1 MKRLTTTFLLV
12 LALITNAFSQHWY
25 SQDNQFVY
33 TQKWFGKLLPTH
45 VAGFRTAV
53 AQRWHPVNNVWI
65 NTLRH
70 ANQYVGTNNLPQS
83 TTIDVWNETTNV
95 WKPSSIVNYNFT
107 NNVFQNQ
114 VIQTANAAGVYTAS
128 SKELNVF
135 GVNNQL
141 TQVISQG
148 WNTSSNT
155 WVNAYRDTNEYRN
168 NRLFILNKQPW
179 SSLVSVFYDDARD
192 SFAYDING
200 KIAVNYQQA
209 ITSGGF
215 RTAQRNVHTYDD
227 ATGRLMELRREFT
240 KDVRINSYDTIFRWT
255 YTYNPQGN
263 IAVLLR
269 QQWSATG
276 RVWQNHSRVT
286 NTYNASGKLIQEL
299 VETPNSAAWT
309 NVSRTLYDEATDVQS
324 PISDAAV
331 TIYPNP
337 TFGDSQIEIADKEL
351 TISKIQLFNSVGQ
364 LLYTLK
370 VEGSNSLIAFAPKDL
385 TQGVYTLKMETSKG
399 VLVKK
404 WMKL

>member
-1 MKRLTTTFLLV
+1 MKRLTTLFLV
-12 LALITNAFSQHWY
+12 LAFVTNAFSQHWY
-25 SQDNQFVY
+25 SQDNQFIY

-45 VAGFRTAV
+45 VTGFRTAI

-70 ANQYVGTNNLPQS
+70 ANQYVGTNNVPQS

-95 WKPSSIVNYNFT
+95 WKPNSIVNYNFT

-114 VIQTANAAGVYTAS
+114 VIQTANAAGVYTSS

-135 GVNNQL
+135 GANNQL
-141 TQVISQG
+141 VQVITQG

-179 SSLVSVFYDDARD
+179 SSLFSSFYDDARD
-192 SFAYDING
+192 SLVYDING

-209 ITSGGF
+209 LVPSGF
-215 RTAQRNVHTYDD
+215 QTAQRNVHTYDD
-227 ATGRLMELRREFT
+227 ATGRLMELRREFA

-255 YTYNPQGN
+255 YTYNPQDN

-276 RVWQNHSRVT
+276 RIWQNHSRVT

-299 VETPNSAAWT
+299 VETPNSATWT
-309 NVSRTLYDEATDVQS
+309 NVSRTLYDEATDIQS
-324 PISDAAV
+324 PVSNAAV
-331 TIYPNP
+331 TVYPNP
-337 TFGDSQIEIADKEL
+337 TFGDSQIEISDKTL
-351 TISKIQLFNSVGQ
+351 TISTIQLFNSVGQ

-370 VEGSNSLIAFAPKDL
+370 VDGNNSLIPFAPKGL

-399 VLVKK
+399 ILVKK

>member
-1 MKRLTTTFLLV
+1 MKRLITLLFV
-12 LALITNAFSQHWY
+12 LAFANNAFSQHWY
-25 SQDNQFVY
+25 SQDNQFIY

-70 ANQYVGTNNLPQS
+70 ANQYVSPNNVPQS
-83 TTIDVWNETTNV
+83 TIIDVWNETTNV
-95 WKPSSIVNYNFT
+95 WKSSSIVNYNFT

-114 VIQTANAAGVYTAS
+114 VTQTANAAGVYAS
-128 SKELNVF
+128 AYKEFNVF
-135 GVNNQL
+135 GANNQL
-141 TQVISQG
+141 IQVVSQG
-148 WNTSSNT
+148 WNTPNST
-155 WVNAYRDTNEYRN
+155 WVNSYRDTNEYRN
-168 NRLFILNKQPW
+168 NRLFILNKQLW
-179 SSLVSVFYDDARD
+179 SNLVLVFYDDARD

-209 ITSGGF
+209 LTPGGF
-215 RTAQRNVHTYDD
+215 KTAQRNVHTYDD

-240 KDVRINSYDTIFRWT
+240 KDVSINSYDTIFRWT

-276 RVWQNHSRVT
+276 RIWQNHSRVT

-309 NVSRTLYDEATDVQS
+309 NVSRTLYDEATDIQTPVCN
-324 PISDAAV
+324 DAV
-331 TIYPNP
+331 NIYPNP
-337 TFGDSQIEIADKEL
+337 TYSDSQVEINDKTL
-351 TISKIQLFNSVGQ
+351 IVNNIQLFNSVGQ

-370 VEGSNSLIAFAPKDL
+370 VKGNNTPIHLAPKGL
-385 TQGVYTLKMETSKG
+385 TQGIYTLKMETSKG
-399 VLVKK
+399 VVVKK